1 MISEKNTQIN
11 ILIHKMN
18 KILLINRLTG
28 QTKDFLS
35 S

>member
-11 ILIHKMN
+11 ILIRKMN
-18 KILLINRLTG
+18 KILLKNRLNG

>member
-11 ILIHKMN
+11 ILIRKMN
-18 KILLINRLTG
+18 KILLKNRLTG